1 MLSWERGASVSL
13 YSDNFLLITG
23 EKELSFPRK
32 GAHRNLLL
40 LRGSRRNRKAQVGQV
55 GCVAGTKL
63 GLSSAFLCL
72 KINRPWLQPGWW

>member
-1 MLSWERGASVSL
+1 MCWERGASVSL
-13 YSDNFLLITG
+13 HSDNFLLITG
-23 EKELSFPRK
+23 EKELSFPGK

-40 LRGSRRNRKAQVGQV
+40 LWGNRRNWKAQVGQD